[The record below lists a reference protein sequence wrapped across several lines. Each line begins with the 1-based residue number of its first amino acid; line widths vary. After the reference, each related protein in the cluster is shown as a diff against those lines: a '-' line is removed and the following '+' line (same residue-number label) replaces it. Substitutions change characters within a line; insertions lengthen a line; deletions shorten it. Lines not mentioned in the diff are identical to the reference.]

1 MQQSHRPNDGWT
13 LGRVVVAGVCAIG
26 VAALVIAN
34 PPALLLSTPFGA
46 PKNTMPRL
54 DPATRAFGASG
65 QVRLQVRMPG
75 EKFDFP
81 LDLSGTDAAT
91 SYLWVKAEDSSAVVD
106 PRVLNGT
113 TVAAPLLPGF
123 YHFATVTA
131 TGRHIVDSVIVGVL
145 VPFSNKL
152 GSTLNGY
159 RIGQY
164 HFERFGG
171 EGTPPPVGFLQI
183 LPEDVDMQISTHLY
197 LGSFLTHDSQDV
209 WPKYVALDPR
219 ILDKI
224 ELVLADLD
232 VKDFEMPMDVAS
244 GFRTPLYNRTV
255 PRAASDSRHQYG
267 DAADLAIDVDGD
279 GKVTYADAVA
289 VARAV
294 ERVEQRHPDL
304 VGGLGLY
311 GTHGTS
317 PYVHIDVR
325 GKPSR
330 WRG

>member
-1 MQQSHRPNDGWT
+1 MTMHAKPTDGWT
-13 LGRVVVAGVCAIG
+13 LGRVVVVGLLAVG

-34 PPALLLSTPFGA
+34 PPGLLIA
-46 PKNTMPRL
+46 N
-54 DPATRAFGASG
+54 AFGSRNSAARIAASASAFGESG

-75 EKFDFP
+75 ELFDFP
-81 LDLSGTDAAT
+81 IEVSGMKDAPK
-91 SYLWVKAEDSSAVVD
+91 YVWVRAEDSSAVIE
-106 PRVLNGT
+106 PRVLPGT
-113 TVAAPLLPGF
+113 TVKAPVLAGMYRL
-123 YHFATVTA
+123 ALVTA
-131 TGRHIVDSVIVGVL
+131 TGRQIVDSVLVAVL
-145 VPFSNKL
+145 VPFSTKM

-159 RIGQY
+159 KIGRY
-164 HFERFGG
+164 RWERLGG
-171 EGTPPPVGFLQI
+171 DASPPPPGFLQV
-183 LPEDVDMQISTHLY
+183 LAEDVDMQISAHLR
-197 LGSFLTHDSQDV
+197 LGVFITHDGQDV
-209 WPKYVALDPR
+209 WPKYIALDPR
-219 ILDKI
+219 ILDKV
-224 ELVLADLD
+224 ELVLADLG
-232 VKDFEMPMDVAS
+232 VKDFEMPMDVSS

-255 PRAASDSRHQYG
+255 PRAAGDSRHQYG

-279 GKVTYADAVA
+279 GRVTYADAVA

-311 GTHGTS
+311 GNRGTS